1 MPIDPV
7 DLLRA
12 RLTSLKTTL
21 ERASEKQKN
30 GPAGKALAENFNTI
44 LQEIETTFPDLKSSL
59 PARVT
64 SHGPFADKGA
74 ADVSYLDLE
83 VFAEQ
88 TLSLLQLVQR
98 KV

>member
-7 DLLRA
+7 DLMRA
-12 RLTSLKTTL
+12 RLNSLKTTL

-30 GPAGKALAENFNTI
+30 GPAGKALAENFNAI
-44 LQEIETTFPDLKSSL
+44 LQEIETAFPDLKSSL
-59 PARVT
+59 PARIT
-64 SHGPFADKGA
+64 ARGPFAHMGA

-88 TLSLLQLVQR
+88 ALSLLQFVQR
-98 KV
+98 KA